1 MLCHHASLNIST
13 LQVLLCLARK
23 HLEMGD
29 TQPGTTHCSEK
40 HHTCNPASPES
51 RCRVDSTCVEGWATS
66 TELLSGGHS
75 HVTCSSSAVSTQ
87 QAFIAVSYLC
97 KGLNGIPPSS
107 VSLPL
112 GNHLWCQTSSYMQF
126 LGVLHMEW
134 KVQSRIKQQ
143 IACEV
148 TATVVLTDPKGA
160 CPYSC
165 LHL

>member
-1 MLCHHASLNIST
+1 MQLLHADNAASMCSVIMHPST
-13 LQVLLCLARK
+13 YLPCRCCCALQESIWK
-23 HLEMGD
+23 WETHS
-29 TQPGTTHCSEK
+29 PGTIHCSEK

-126 LGVLHMEW
+126 LGVLHME
-134 KVQSRIKQQ
+134 V
-143 IACEV
+143 EGTV
-148 TATVVLTDPKGA
+148 THQATN
-160 CPYSC
+160 CM
-165 LHL
+165 